1 MTDYE
6 KMIADMMD
14 PGIAFEIS
22 DTDKKEHQL
31 SAAITNSVSSIEK
44 ELAEKPKEE
53 SKIPGPFDW
62 SDTPSFADQ
71 YIRYP
76 DLCRLVGPQMA
87 MFNVTEKDQ
96 LAELNKMLQKQQP
109 EAAPSIVIAN
119 KKENFHEGKWLVLL
133 DYYRVE
139 YKTPISTS

>member
-1 MTDYE
+1 MTDHE
-6 KMIADMMD
+6 IKVRAMMD
-14 PGIAFEIS
+14 PGIAFELS
-22 DTDKKEHQL
+22 AEDKQAHQL
-31 SAAITNSVSSIEK
+31 EAAINNSVTNIEK
-44 ELAEKPKEE
+44 EDKEKVKED
-53 SKIPGPFDW
+53 SRIPGPFDW
-62 SDTPSFADQ
+62 ADTPSFADQ

-87 MFNVTEKDQ
+87 LFNVTEKDQ